1 MWYKDIYLSEYS
13 YKQKKILSIFTENR
27 FCSNVIYLDYNFPS
41 LYSLQFFIPY
51 IFTTFLCLIR
61 KELLPFWSVPA
72 PGHLERG
79 VGGQPQG
86 LQSTLHGILG
96 PLVSGTQLLFQS
108 NHVGP
113 ETALIREAEN
123 PAWPGSQVPSG
134 WPQDQVTLGTES
146 ADTPKVPRA
155 LSTGS

>member
-13 YKQKKILSIFTENR
+13 YTQKKILFIFTENR

-86 LQSTLHGILG
+86 LQSTLHGISG

-108 NHVGP
+108 NHMGP
-113 ETALIREAEN
+113 ETALRKQKTQ
-123 PAWPGSQVPSG
+123 PDQGHKSLPGG
-134 WPQDQVTLGTES
+134 ALTRLTWAGMEL
-146 ADTPKVPRA
+146 ADTPKVPRG
-155 LSTGS
+155 LST

>member
-13 YKQKKILSIFTENR
+13 YTQKKILFIFTENR

-79 VGGQPQG
+79 VSGQPQG
-86 LQSTLHGILG
+86 LQSTLHGISG

-108 NHVGP
+108 NRTGP
-113 ETALIREAEN
+113 ETALGKQET
-123 PAWPGSQVPSG
+123 WP
-134 WPQDQVTLGTES
+134 DQGHKSLLVS
-146 ADTPKVPRA
+146 ASTRSPWAQSLWTPLRSPRG
-155 LSTGS
+155 LSMRS

>member
-13 YKQKKILSIFTENR
+13 YKQKKILFIFTENR

-79 VGGQPQG
+79 VSGQPQG
-86 LQSTLHGILG
+86 LQSTLHGISG

-108 NHVGP
+108 NRTGP

-123 PAWPGSQVPSG
+123 V
-134 WPQDQVTLGTES
+134 D
-146 ADTPKVPRA
+146 
-155 LSTGS
+155 

>member
-13 YKQKKILSIFTENR
+13 YTQKKILFIFTENR

-86 LQSTLHGILG
+86 LQSTLHGISG

-108 NHVGP
+108 NHMGP
-113 ETALIREAEN
+113 ETALIREAEKL
-123 PAWPGSQVPSG
+123 
-134 WPQDQVTLGTES
+134 D
-146 ADTPKVPRA
+146 
-155 LSTGS
+155 

>member
-13 YKQKKILSIFTENR
+13 YTQKKILFIFTENR
-27 FCSNVIYLDYNFPS
+27 FCSNVIYLDYNFSS

-79 VGGQPQG
+79 VSGQPQG
-86 LQSTLHGILG
+86 LQSTLHGISG

-108 NHVGP
+108 NRTGP
-113 ETALIREAEN
+113 ETALGKQKTGLTRGTGPCT
-123 PAWPGSQVPSG
+123 PAPGH
-134 WPQDQVTLGTES
+134 LGCRVGRHPHS
-146 ADTPKVPRA
+146 
-155 LSTGS
+155 L

>member
-13 YKQKKILSIFTENR
+13 YTQKKILFIFTENR

-86 LQSTLHGILG
+86 LQSTLHGISG

-108 NHVGP
+108 NRTGP
-113 ETALIREAEN
+113 ETALIREAEKVD
-123 PAWPGSQVPSG
+123 WPGSQVPSG
-134 WPQDQVTLGTES
+134 LRQHLVNEGMES
-146 ADTPKVPRA
+146 ADIPKVPRA
-155 LSTGS
+155 LSMGS